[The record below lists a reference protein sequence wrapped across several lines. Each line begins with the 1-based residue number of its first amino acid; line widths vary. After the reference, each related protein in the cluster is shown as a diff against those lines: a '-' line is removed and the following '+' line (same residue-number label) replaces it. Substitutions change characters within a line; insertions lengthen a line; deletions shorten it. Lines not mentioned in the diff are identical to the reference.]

1 MKIPTK
7 HSGKNGMSGTKE
19 TISQKEIKH
28 LFSTISN
35 SN

>member
-7 HSGKNGMSGTKE
+7 QNGKNGMSGTKE

-28 LFSTISN
+28 PFSTINN